1 MCLRASHI
9 QVAEV
14 ERLTKSHAAK
24 RFDMLEQT
32 TLAWCER
39 LASWDTQCV
48 Q

>member
-24 RFDMLEQT
+24 RFEMLEQT
-32 TLAWCER
+32 TIAWCKG
-39 LASWDTQCV
+39 LAN
-48 Q
+48 